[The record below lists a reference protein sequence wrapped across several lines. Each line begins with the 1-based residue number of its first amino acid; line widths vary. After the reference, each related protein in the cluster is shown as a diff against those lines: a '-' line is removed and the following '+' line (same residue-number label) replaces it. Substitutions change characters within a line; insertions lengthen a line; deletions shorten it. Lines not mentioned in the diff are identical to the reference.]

1 VRKKYG
7 LLIGEFV
14 LIALFVGIN
23 FWIFGFKKES
33 NEVVID
39 TTSNAF
45 FNYEFIERLNNPN
58 SLKTKKHFGD
68 YIAVASIKEEA
79 VLSAEDEKKNT
90 LSQESYTIAAIGD
103 SMVET
108 MGGNL
113 EYLGKALKNKYPD
126 TGFAFYNYGLG
137 AENVSEGLARFDKS
151 YSYLSRNFPPL
162 HELSPD
168 VIIVGSYAYN
178 PLVPYDRQ
186 KHWSEL
192 ASMVVMAKEITPNVY
207 VLAEIAPLESGFGN
221 GVGGVNWPE
230 SMAKEHSVHII
241 EQLENAIAIASVL
254 EVGLIDVYSA
264 STRKESIYGEQV
276 YVNQHDNIHPSV
288 DGHTFMAQKIAETAI
303 FP

>member
-1 VRKKYG
+1 MRKKYG

-14 LIALFVGIN
+14 LIVLFIGIN
-23 FWIFGFKKES
+23 FWIFGFKKDS
-33 NEVVID
+33 KDVVID
-39 TTSNAF
+39 TTSNTF
-45 FNYEFIERLNNPN
+45 FNYEFIEKLNNPN

-68 YIAVASIKEEA
+68 YIAIASIKDGA
-79 VLSAEDEKKNT
+79 VLSAEDEKKST

-137 AENVSEGLARFDKS
+137 AENISEGLARFDKS

-192 ASMVVMAKEITPNVY
+192 ASVVVMAKEITPNVY
-207 VLAEIAPLESGFGN
+207 VLAEIAPLESGFGS

-230 SMAKEHSVHII
+230 SMAKEHTIHII
-241 EQLENAIAIASVL
+241 EQLENAIGVANIL
-254 EVGLIDVYSA
+254 EVGLIDVYNASA
-264 STRKESIYGEQV
+264 KKGSMYGEQF
-276 YVNQHDNIHPSV
+276 YVDQHDNIHPSV
-288 DGHTFMAQKIAETAI
+288 EGHIFTANMIASKII
-303 FP
+303 LP